1 MATTEHTINDALAGV
16 LMETRSL
23 WRFKG
28 VVRSEN
34 IDVLKSSGKRPD
46 ILITEPNVSPVIV
59 ETEILPAISVES
71 DARQRLGEHLASS
84 GRRILS
90 SLAVR
95 LPLRLR
101 DFAGQ
106 PLTNEITN
114 VSDLEMALFT
124 GENPEDCTRWPRSG
138 WVSGNATDLSI
149 LIQSASVP
157 PAVVEEAANKLVDG
171 VSEAA
176 ALLTDMAIAHP
187 GAIQKICEELRQQD
201 GEQTRRM
208 ATTILANALVFHESL
223 ARGDGDLYN
232 VRTLDELRGKRG
244 GVSKNEMLEDWNRI
258 LKVNYWP
265 IFDIAR
271 RILEVIPID
280 TARPLL
286 DSLVTTAGELVA
298 NHMMHSHDL
307 TGAVFQRLI
316 ADRKFLAAYYTNPA
330 SAALL
335 VGLAIDAA
343 KTPGNGSWSKNADVT
358 GLRIADFACGTGTLL
373 SAAYRRI
380 SQLHEASGGDAEM
393 IHPEMMSTA
402 LVGCD
407 VLPAAAHLTASM
419 LAGAHPTIKYK
430 GSSILAVTYGK
441 QDDGGVALGSLDL
454 LDPMRMFGI
463 LSITAKAIEGM
474 GESEKEAWSTLPH
487 ASFDMVIM
495 NPPFTR
501 DTDHSA
507 IKAEVLNPMFAAFS
521 SKAEEQREM
530 AKAAKRLLQG
540 TSAHGNAGEASAF
553 LVLADRK
560 LKDNGTLAM
569 VMPLSLMSG
578 EAWEASRQ
586 LLRKSYGELVLISI
600 AGSKD
605 DELSFSADT
614 GMGECLVIGRKANK
628 NNTRATFVVLNER
641 PSSTMTGS
649 SAAVQVQQL
658 KKRNIR
664 KLEEGPVG
672 GSLFHF
678 GDDVIGYAIDAPLP
692 EKGPWNLARIKDGAL
707 AQVAYQMADCG
718 LIWLPGMTKDD
729 AIPVSI
735 TTVSRIG
742 QVGPVH
748 RDINGNTPDG
758 GIRGPFQVEALKT
771 KASPT
776 YPILWSHDAD
786 RERCMEFEADSE
798 GVIRQGA
805 NPAEDINVKNKA
817 DRIWATASHCHF
829 NADFRF
835 NSQSTA
841 MQFTSRKT
849 IGGSAWPSISL
860 GNTDREKAL
869 TLWENSSLGLL
880 LHWWHSNKQQAGR
893 GRIGV
898 SALTSVPVLDVTK
911 LSKDT
916 LSRAVAIFDDMKQ
929 RELRPVNEIAQDAVR
944 AEIDTRLATEILGFP
959 PELVTPDGPL
969 ALLRQKLALEP
980 SITGSKSLS

>member
-1 MATTEHTINDALAGV
+1 MATTEHTINDALAEV
-16 LMETRSL
+16 LVETRSL

-46 ILITEPNVSPVIV
+46 ILISEPNVSPVIV
-59 ETEILPAISVES
+59 ETEVMPATSVEA
-71 DARQRLGEHLASS
+71 DATQRLGEHLIPS
-84 GRRILS
+84 GIRILS
-90 SLAVR
+90 SLAVK
-95 LPLRLR
+95 LPVRLR
-101 DFAGQ
+101 DFSGQ
-106 PLTNEITN
+106 PLKQEIIN
-114 VSDLEMALFT
+114 ASDFEIALYT
-124 GENPEDCTRWPRSG
+124 GENPEACTRWPRNG
-138 WVSGNATDLSI
+138 WVRGNAIDLSI
-149 LIQSASVP
+149 LVQSASVP

-176 ALLTDMAIAHP
+176 ALLTDMAIDHP
-187 GAIQKICEELRQQD
+187 GAIKKICEELRQQD

-223 ARGDGDLYN
+223 ARGDGDLYY

-244 GVSKNEMLEDWNRI
+244 SVSKNEMLEDWKRI

-286 DSLVTTAGELVA
+286 DRLVTTAGELVA
-298 NHMMHSHDL
+298 NHMMRSHDL

-316 ADRKFLAAYYTNPA
+316 ADRKFLAAFYTNPS
-330 SAALL
+330 SAAFL
-335 VGLAIDAA
+335 VGLAIHTDR
-343 KTPGNGSWSKNADVT
+343 TPGNGSWSKENDVT
-358 GLRIADFACGTGTLL
+358 ALRIADFACGTGTLL

-380 SQLHEASGGDAEM
+380 SQLHEAAGGDAEM
-393 IHPEMMSTA
+393 IHPAMMATT

-407 VLPAAAHLTASM
+407 VLPAASHLTASM
-419 LAGAHPTIKYK
+419 LAGAHPTIKYRR
-430 GSSILAVTYGK
+430 SSIMTVGYGPR
-441 QDDGGVALGSLDL
+441 DGGGVALGSLDL
-454 LDPMRMFGI
+454 LDPQRAFDI
-463 LSITAKAIEGM
+463 IAITAKAIEGM

-501 DTDHSA
+501 DTGHEGV
-507 IKAEVLNPMFAAFS
+507 KTTVPNPMFAAFG
-521 SKAEEQREM
+521 SKEEEQREM
-530 AKAAKRLLQG
+530 AKAAKRLLHG
-540 TSAHGNAGEASAF
+540 TSAHGNAGEASSF

-560 LKDNGTLAM
+560 LKNGGTLAM
-569 VMPLSLMSG
+569 VMPLSLMSS

-614 GMGECLVIGRKANK
+614 GMGECLVIGCKANK

-649 SAAVQVQQL
+649 SAAVQIQQL
-658 KKRNIR
+658 KEGNLR
-664 KLEEGPVG
+664 KLEDGPVG

-678 GDDVIGYAIDAPLP
+678 GDNLIGYAIDAPLP

-707 AQVAYQMADCG
+707 AQVAYQMAECG
-718 LIWLPGMTKDD
+718 LVWLPGMMKNNAT
-729 AIPVSI
+729 PVSI
-735 TTVSRIG
+735 TTVSKIG

-758 GIRGPFQVEALKT
+758 GIRGPFQIEALKT
-771 KASPT
+771 KAAPT
-776 YPILWSHDAD
+776 YPVLWSHDAD

-805 NPAEDINVKNKA
+805 SPAEDINVRNKA
-817 DRIWATASHCHF
+817 DRIWATASYCHF
-829 NADFRF
+829 NRDFQF
-835 NSQSTA
+835 NAQSTT
-841 MQFTSRKT
+841 MQFTSKKT
-849 IGGSAWPSISL
+849 IGGRAWPSISL
-860 GNTDREKAL
+860 NSREEEKAL
-869 TLWENSSLGLL
+869 TLWANSTFGIL
-880 LHWWHSNKQQAGR
+880 LHWWHANKQQAGR
-893 GRIGV
+893 GSMGV
-898 SALTSVPVLDVTK
+898 SALGSLPILDITK
-911 LSKDT
+911 LSDLPPKNWSGYNVRKT
-916 LSRAVAIFDDMKQ
+916 KPEKRGIHGQKGIHSRANHQ
-929 RELRPVNEIAQDAVR
+929 
-944 AEIDTRLATEILGFP
+944 
-959 PELVTPDGPL
+959 
-969 ALLRQKLALEP
+969 
-980 SITGSKSLS
+980 